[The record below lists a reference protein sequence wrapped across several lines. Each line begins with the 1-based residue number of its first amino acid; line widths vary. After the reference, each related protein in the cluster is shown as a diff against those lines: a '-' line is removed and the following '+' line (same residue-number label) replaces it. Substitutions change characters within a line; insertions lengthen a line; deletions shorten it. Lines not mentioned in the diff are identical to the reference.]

1 VLFIV
6 GYSSARRS
14 AKSALMSPDDCWIDL
29 FAANGEDNSMTE
41 DQAPA
46 APCTHLCAHLYSD
59 ALSGTVLYD

>member
-1 VLFIV
+1 VLFFA
-6 GYSSARRS
+6 GGSSARRP
-14 AKSALMSPDDCWIDL
+14 AESALMLPNDCWIGL
-29 FAANGEDNSMTE
+29 FAANGDDNSMTE